1 MRLNISHSTTYR
13 YQNSVPYGLQQLRL
27 TPKPYHGQ
35 QVIRWETHIE
45 GGRKELEYEDHN
57 LNKVQLVKVF
67 PHQTE
72 LIVRCEGEVETVDRA
87 GVVGEHISHIPLWL
101 YKRSTTLTKAGAG
114 VKKLVKTLG
123 DGSYEDEIS
132 RLHALSALIVSEVSY
147 ETGNTFVN
155 TSAEQAIQHQSGVCQ
170 DHAHIFVSAARS
182 LGFSARYVS
191 GYLMMDDRIDQEAT
205 HAWAEAHIKG
215 LGWVGFD
222 ISNQISPDSRYVR
235 VASGLDYRDC
245 APVTGLRLGTGDEEL
260 IVSLQVQ
267 Q

>member
-13 YQNSVPYGLQQLRL
+13 YQNTVPYGLQQLRL

-35 QVIRWETHIE
+35 KVIRWETHIE

-67 PHQTE
+67 PHQKE
-72 LIVRCEGEVETVDRA
+72 LIVTCEGEVETVDRA

-101 YKRSTTLTKAGAG
+101 YRRTTHLTAAGDG
-114 VKKLVKTLG
+114 VKNIVKALG
-123 DGSYEDEIS
+123 DNYEDDIS
-132 RLHALSALIVSEVSY
+132 RMHDLSRLIIDDVSY
-147 ETGNTFVN
+147 QTGNTFVN
-155 TSAEQAIQHQSGVCQ
+155 TSAEEAIKHGFGVCQ
-170 DHAHIFVSAARS
+170 DHAHIFVSAARK
-182 LGFSARYVS
+182 LGFPARYVS
-191 GYLMMDDRIDQEAT
+191 GYLMMNDRIDQEAT
-205 HAWAEAHIKG
+205 HAWAEVYIKG

-235 VASGLDYRDC
+235 VASGLDYQDC

-260 IVSLQVQ
+260 IVSVQVQ